1 MSQEDVD
8 IVRSI
13 YDAFGRGDVRAMMGL
28 LHPEV
33 EVYQSERLPWGGRYA
48 GAEGVGEFLNRFAN
62 AVEPELEPEEI
73 VDDGAGHVVVVGRT
87 RGKARGSGRTFEVRS
102 IHVWTVRNGKAARFE
117 AYADTRKV
125 LEALGDKPAERP
137 TRLPLV
143 ADGQLSVQAVCYGR
157 LLGSLACRGLPPPQP
172 LFSSYSSS
180 DFPECLEQKTEYPR
194 RLLF

>member
-1 MSQEDVD
+1 MIGATLTEPMRKARRRDPVSQEDVD

-62 AVEPELEPEEI
+62 AVEPELEPEET

-102 IHVWTVRNGKAARFE
+102 VHVWTVRNGKAARFE

-125 LEALGDKPAERP
+125 LEALGD
-137 TRLPLV
+137 
-143 ADGQLSVQAVCYGR
+143 
-157 LLGSLACRGLPPPQP
+157 
-172 LFSSYSSS
+172 
-180 DFPECLEQKTEYPR
+180 
-194 RLLF
+194 